1 MRITFTPQRR
11 ADTLAASVAGD
22 VLTING
28 EAFDFSGVGEGDI
41 LPADAISTSL
51 IVHDVTRVAGE
62 LQITLILPHG
72 ADASEAARFPLPVT
86 VTNGQIEV
94 PV

>member
-1 MRITFTPQRR
+1 MKITFTPQGRPE
-11 ADTLAASVAGD
+11 ALTLSVTGD

-28 EAFDFSGVGEGDI
+28 EAFDFSAVSDGDI
-41 LPADAISTSL
+41 LPADAISTPF
-51 IVHDVTRVAGE
+51 IAQDVTRVAGE

-72 ADASEAARFPLPVT
+72 ADASEAARFPAPVT
-86 VTNGQIEV
+86 ATNGQIEV